1 MRKTF
6 FTLIMAGVIL
16 ISYISYAQES
26 ADMTPERAFYRANL
40 YYEAGNYTGA
50 IEKDESILDKGLKSG
65 NLYYNLGNAY
75 FKNGE
80 LGKAILNYERARRLM
95 PRDSDLLSNYRHA
108 KSLMKRPDPPSKRF
122 LAFKWL
128 DQGMA
133 YLTLKQS
140 MMLGF
145 ILYYLLVVYMIT
157 TKVFKRY
164 ARYSTLITYVLCIL
178 LALVIIPTAQKI
190 KDLNQG
196 AIITAKIID
205 ARFEPLKDAAVHFPI
220 YEGMKVYILRT
231 KGDWCKIKRP
241 DGKIGWLPK
250 TALGTIGV

>member
-1 MRKTF
+1 MKKHF
-6 FTLIMAGVIL
+6 FTLILL
-16 ISYISYAQES
+16 IMSATHVSYAQEE
-26 ADMTPERAFYRANL
+26 AVMTPERDFYRANL
-40 YYEAGNYTGA
+40 YYEAGNYAGA
-50 IEKDESILDKGLKSG
+50 IEKEVSILDKGLKSG

-122 LAFKWL
+122 ILFKWL
-128 DQGMA
+128 DMGMD

-140 MMLGF
+140 MVVSFM
-145 ILYYLLVVYMIT
+145 LYYFLVVYIII

-164 ARYSTLITYVLCIL
+164 ARYSTLISYVLCIL
-178 LALVIIPTAQKI
+178 LVLVVIPTAQKI

-196 AIITAKIID
+196 AIVTAKIID
-205 ARFEPLKDAAVHFPI
+205 ARFEPLQDAAVHFPI
-220 YEGMKVYILRT
+220 YEGMKVYVLRT
-231 KGDWCKIKRP
+231 KGDWCKVKRP

-250 TALGTIGV
+250 NALGIIGI